1 MEDHPIQFQE
11 YFDKGYFDARDKYGK
26 LIDDYQWESAQI
38 AYENGQK
45 TMGRYSRIL
54 MYGIVIITII
64 GGVLLYYSLK
74 RRNE

>member
-1 MEDHPIQFQE
+1 MEDHPIKFQE

-45 TMGRYSRIL
+45 AMGRYSRIL

-64 GGVLLYYSLK
+64 GGVILYYSLK